1 MKTQVKL
8 KSYKCW
14 HVLLDIHVPV
24 KMILNTGSHD
34 PLRIIIDLQSPVA
47 QNIFL
52 YFVKKTIPLIPLNQ
66 ERMYTNC
73 LLLNS
78 FQCFYTLT
86 SVILVNN

>member
-14 HVLLDIHVPV
+14 HVLLDIRVPV

-34 PLRIIIDLQSPVA
+34 PLRIIIDPISSCSKYIS
-47 QNIFL
+47 IFCE
-52 YFVKKTIPLIPLNQ
+52 KTIPLIPLNQ

-78 FQCFYTLT
+78 FQCSYTLT